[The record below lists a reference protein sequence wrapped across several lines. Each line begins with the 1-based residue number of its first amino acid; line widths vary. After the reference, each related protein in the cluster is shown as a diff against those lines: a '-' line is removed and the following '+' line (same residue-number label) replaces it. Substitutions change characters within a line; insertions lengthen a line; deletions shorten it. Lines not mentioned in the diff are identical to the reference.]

1 MSYFR
6 QKAAQSYRRAR
17 SSPEPLKDCEALMT
31 QGGAFKAKAAA
42 AASRLARMR
51 GTSLRRQEGKRQ
63 EAYADSRE

>member
-6 QKAAQSYRRAR
+6 AKAAQSYRRAR
-17 SSPEPLKDCEALMT
+17 APLAAHKDYEMLMT
-31 QGGAFKAKAAA
+31 LGRAFKAKAAA

-51 GTSLRRQEGKRQ
+51 GTSLRRQEAKRQ

>member
-6 QKAAQSYRRAR
+6 LKAAQSYRRAR
-17 SSPEPLKDCEALMT
+17 SPLAQFNDYEALMT
-31 QGGAFKAKAAA
+31 LGRAFKAKADA

-51 GTSLRRQEGKRQ
+51 GTALRRQEGKRQ

>member
-6 QKAAQSYRRAR
+6 AKAAQSYRRAR
-17 SSPEPLKDCEALMT
+17 SSVAPLKDYEALMT
-31 QGGAFKAKAAA
+31 LGRAFKAKAAA

-51 GTSLRRQEGKRQ
+51 GTVLRRQEVKRQ

>member
-6 QKAAQSYRRAR
+6 AKAAQSYRRAR
-17 SSPEPLKDCEALMT
+17 ASVAPLKNYEALMT
-31 QGGAFKAKAAA
+31 QGRAFKAKATE

-51 GTSLRRQEGKRQ
+51 GTAQRRQEGQRQ